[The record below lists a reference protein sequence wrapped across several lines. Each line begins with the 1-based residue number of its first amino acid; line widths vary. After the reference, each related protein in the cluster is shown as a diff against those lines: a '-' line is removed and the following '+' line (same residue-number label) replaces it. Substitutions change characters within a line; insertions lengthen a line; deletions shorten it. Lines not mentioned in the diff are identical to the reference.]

1 MSPFPISA
9 RTQGPSAHHVSL
21 GSQRGHHLLAHIRD
35 RFGLRYRRIEPR
47 QQPRKSSKIV
57 KSFSSSCGLTPCC
70 LPQNNTSLSGVLS
83 TLSKLIICAVMIRG
97 RHRGLPI
104 AIDRAVLLPSDL
116 EKHGDDTATR
126 ASADTGDTNLRM
138 RPTRTSL
145 SSMTAVAPQTGGGLE
160 TVEPLTDDARYAR
173 ARQNSLGSHFNG
185 SGHSHPVGGSESVRG
200 IDHHLAPPPETLQE
214 SDISEKGLTASASS
228 SSGAAT
234 TSLESKEDHKLTE
247 SPVDGQEHDRNKP
260 GWK

>member
-1 MSPFPISA
+1 M
-9 RTQGPSAHHVSL
+9 
-21 GSQRGHHLLAHIRD
+21 
-35 RFGLRYRRIEPR
+35 
-47 QQPRKSSKIV
+47 
-57 KSFSSSCGLTPCC
+57 
-70 LPQNNTSLSGVLS
+70 QNNTSLSGVLS

-126 ASADTGDTNLRM
+126 TSVDTGDLNLRM

-145 SSMTAVAPQTGGGLE
+145 SSMTAVGPQTGGGLE

-173 ARQNSLGSHFNG
+173 ARHGSHG
-185 SGHSHPVGGSESVRG
+185 SDHGSHQHPRGRGHGDGGGSDGGHAAEGVRG
-200 IDHHLAPPPETLQE
+200 IDHHSGPAPDTMQE
-214 SDISEKGLTASASS
+214 SDVSEKGLASASS

-234 TSLESKEDHKLTE
+234 TSLDSDRDHKLAE
-247 SPVDGQEHDRNKP
+247 SPEPAPHAPANDGVEHDRNVP